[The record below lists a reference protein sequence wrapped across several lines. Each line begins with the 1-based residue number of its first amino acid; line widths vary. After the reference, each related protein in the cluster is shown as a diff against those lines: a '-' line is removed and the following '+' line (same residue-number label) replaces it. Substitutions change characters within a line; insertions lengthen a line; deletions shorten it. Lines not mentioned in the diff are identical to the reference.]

1 MSMDW
6 KDNERRSEAPGGDTS
21 RLSPALIIG
30 IIVAVL
36 VIVFIV
42 QNANDAQVTFAFWDG
57 TVSLWIVIVI
67 SLILGALLDR
77 IATWFMR
84 RRRRVDR

>member
-6 KDNERRSEAPGGDTS
+6 KDNERRSEAPRGDTS
-21 RLSPALIIG
+21 RLSPALIVG
-30 IIVAVL
+30 IILAVL
-36 VIVFIV
+36 VIIFIV
-42 QNANDAQVTFAFWDG
+42 QNTEDSEVTFLAWDR

-67 SLILGALLDR
+67 SLILGAVLDR